1 VGLFSGNRSNTG
13 YFIILVVI
21 SITLMVVDHK
31 QNYLSDVRKG
41 MAVLLSPL
49 IYVVDA
55 PLTLIRWLEGS
66 FEGRANLQQE
76 NRQLHAQNLLLQT
89 QQLKLDALTAENQRL
104 RLLLESST
112 DVGERV
118 LIAGLL
124 AADLQFYS
132 RRLTLD
138 KGTQVWCYPGQPVL
152 NAHGVVGQVFEV
164 SLYSSVAM
172 LITDSNHAVP
182 VQVLRNGLRAL
193 VEGRGASNRLALP
206 YLPVSADIQVNDLL
220 MTSGL
225 GGVFPPNYPVA
236 IVKSVERNLG
246 QTFMSISA
254 EPLALLDSGREVL
267 LIWPTQSQSR
277 VSDMNDSACVENKLS
292 ITDVDCVQ

>member
-1 VGLFSGNRSNTG
+1 MGLFSENRFNTG

-21 SITLMVVDHK
+21 SIVLMMVDHK
-31 QNYLSDVRKG
+31 KNYLSDVRKG
-41 MAVLLSPL
+41 VAVFLSPL

-55 PLTLIRWLEGS
+55 PFTLTRWLGNS
-66 FEGRANLQQE
+66 FSQQENLQQE
-76 NRQLHAQNLLLQT
+76 NERLHRQNLLLQT
-89 QQLKLDALTAENQRL
+89 RQLKLNTLTAENQRL
-104 RLLLESST
+104 RLLLESSSG
-112 DVGERV
+112 VGEKV

-138 KGTQVWCYPGQPVL
+138 KGAQSGVYSGQPIL
-152 NAHGVVGQVFEV
+152 NAHGVVGQIVEV
-164 SLYSSVAM
+164 GLYSSIAM
-172 LITDSNHAVP
+172 LITDSSHAVP

-206 YLPVSADIQVNDLL
+206 YLPVSADIQVDDLL
-220 MTSGL
+220 VTSGL

-236 IVKSVERNLG
+236 IVTSVEQDPG

-267 LIWPTQSQSR
+267 LIWPTR
-277 VSDMNDSACVENKLS
+277 IGMDSECAD
-292 ITDVDCVQ
+292 TDCAQ

>member
-1 VGLFSGNRSNTG
+1 MGFFSGNRSNTG
-13 YFIILVVI
+13 YFVVLVII
-21 SITLMVVDHK
+21 SIVLMMVDHK

-41 MAVLLSPL
+41 MVVLLSPL

-55 PLTLIRWLEGS
+55 PFTLIQWLGDS
-66 FEGRANLQQE
+66 FEGQENLQQE
-76 NRQLHAQNLLLQT
+76 NRRLYTQNLLLQT
-89 QQLKLDALTAENQRL
+89 RQLKLNALTAENQRL
-104 RLLLESST
+104 RHLLESSRG
-112 DVGERV
+112 VGEKV

-138 KGTQVWCYPGQPVL
+138 KGRQHGVYSGQPIL
-152 NAHGVVGQVFEV
+152 NARGVVGQVVEV
-164 SLYSSVAM
+164 GLYSSIAM

-206 YLPVSADIQVNDLL
+206 YLPVSADIQVGDRLV
-220 MTSGL
+220 TSGL

-236 IVKSVERNLG
+236 MVKSVERNPG
-246 QTFMSISA
+246 QTFLSISA

-267 LIWPTQSQSR
+267 LIWPTQSKEPEMDG
-277 VSDMNDSACVENKLS
+277 VGCAENRS
-292 ITDVDCVQ
+292 GITDVDCLQ